1 MHSISII
8 LGTGS
13 FRFLFKTPEKVEP
26 FRAFRSDHPTQDLI
40 IDDDFGQHAEFR
52 ASAINGIIIEDMDLA
67 QLAGVELTLH
77 NARVHAGATKMAQN
91 DPKLKMI
98 ARGPQV
104 LTPFPGNGGMSA

>member
-67 QLAGVELTLH
+67 KLAGVEMMLH
-77 NARVHAGATKMAQN
+77 NARIHAQATTRAQT
-91 DPKLKMI
+91 DPAMR
-98 ARGPQV
+98 ADRRGPQV
-104 LTPFPGNGGMSA
+104 LTPFPGNGGMPG